1 MTAIR
6 KLDEYIG
13 QVVTGQYTL
22 SRVEARTTQLGG
34 RYKSALLSD
43 HTGNLRS
50 YAWENSCVVD
60 DVPTQTPTS
69 VAADLYVRRL
79 HGEVIANVQSM
90 RTLEA
95 HEVVNAA
102 ALLPWGTCPVAARP
116 ALAKLVAFVADLQPK
131 MLQQFMQRVLL
142 DPRVASG
149 LTTCKASQR
158 NHHCQPGG
166 LLIHSIEVVEI
177 ATDMVR
183 SRLDPVEYG
192 ITQVAALLHDLGKL
206 RAVGSGT
213 VRPIHYLLA
222 SHESQ
227 TVRMLDPHLEWL
239 RARAPEIAAGLN
251 YTLEYLAQPAAT
263 RGRAKFVVAQLVSAA
278 DRMSAALDDSKRLE
292 DLIAQTLPARRTK
305 RPADQ
310 RSARAPRAVVWL

>member
-1 MTAIR
+1 MTAICE
-6 KLDEYIG
+6 LGQYVG

-22 SRVEARTTQLGG
+22 TRVEARTTQLGG
-34 RYKSALLSD
+34 RYKSVLLAD
-43 HTGNLRS
+43 HTGSLRS
-50 YAWENSCVVD
+50 YAWENSGVVD
-60 DVPTQTPTS
+60 DVPTRTPTT

-79 HGEVIANVQSM
+79 HGEVIANVQSI
-90 RTLEA
+90 RRLETY
-95 HEVVNAA
+95 EVSNAA
-102 ALLPWGTCPVAARP
+102 ALLPWETCPVAARP
-116 ALAKLVAFVADLQPK
+116 ALAKLVAFVADLQPDV
-131 MLQQFMQRVLL
+131 LRQFMQRVLL

-166 LLIHSIEVVEI
+166 LLTHSIEVLEI

-183 SRLDPVEYG
+183 SRLDPADCG
-192 ITQVAALLHDLGKL
+192 IAQVAALLHDLGKL
-206 RAVGSGT
+206 RAVGSGA

-227 TVRMLDPHLEWL
+227 TVRMLDLHLEWL
-239 RARAPEIAAGLN
+239 RARAPELAAGLI

-263 RGRAKFVVAQLVSAA
+263 RGRAKFLVAQSVSAA
-278 DRMSAALDDSKRLE
+278 DRMSAALDDNKRLE
-292 DLIAQTLPARRTK
+292 DLVARTLPARRTK

-310 RSARAPRAVVWL
+310 RSAHELRTAVWL